1 MSIPSAFRNAFRI
14 CFRHP
19 ADTLKFL
26 ATELCLVL
34 ICLAPLLFLADM
46 QIWYPAVLA
55 VPLWILVM
63 FPARMNAAEAMQD
76 SLRGGRLFSLRLADP
91 ADWRD
96 KVLCGLKRTVFLL
109 LWASP
114 LIAAAVYAWRHF
126 SGLVDGFTL
135 LAMIKQFGGG
145 DFTSELLELV
155 KEAQPKNLHAVRLHQ
170 MLPGMKATA
179 EKADLPNFSARDMNG
194 RPVSSS
200 TYKSAEVAVIVQ
212 WASWNYESLNMLRD
226 VKRISRKA
234 SGRLKVLSISM
245 DAGVPECK
253 KPLES
258 DSLLWPNVCDGMMFD
273 GDLTRS
279 LALTSVPDNIVLQRG
294 RVVGRSLP
302 ASNLRNKLEK
312 LLNVDN

>member
-26 ATELCLVL
+26 VTELCLVL

-96 KVLCGLKRTVFLL
+96 KVLCGLKRPVFLL

-145 DFTSELLELV
+145 DFMTGVMYLLLV
-155 KEAQPKNLHAVRLHQ
+155 LLGMILLLLIGFGFHSGARHARAQGNVKLVNGHHGKNLAGWICAQVTLLPLLVSAVAAVMRYVPVISNVSGL
-170 MLPGMKATA
+170 MAGTVKLPSTRETLMILAAGALLTLPLLPVRSMITAAVMKIEDSDETGQVAG
-179 EKADLPNFSARDMNG
+179 NAR
-194 RPVSSS
+194 
-200 TYKSAEVAVIVQ
+200 
-212 WASWNYESLNMLRD
+212 
-226 VKRISRKA
+226 
-234 SGRLKVLSISM
+234 
-245 DAGVPECK
+245 
-253 KPLES
+253 
-258 DSLLWPNVCDGMMFD
+258 
-273 GDLTRS
+273 
-279 LALTSVPDNIVLQRG
+279 
-294 RVVGRSLP
+294 
-302 ASNLRNKLEK
+302 
-312 LLNVDN
+312 